1 MTDDG
6 LVFRWFNER
15 NQHNDGYD

>member
-15 NQHNDGYD
+15 NQADDGYD